1 MTSRVNSQSSHP
13 RARVP
18 RGDGMGLGPDD
29 FLQTCSG
36 FRLFF
41 VWFSCWRSARALRF
55 SSIGRAL
62 GSQWLFRS
70 LHGRAAHPLVFRYDL
85 CSEKQD
91 QSPELDAQEY
101 RYGGR

>member
-13 RARVP
+13 ALEFLEVMVW
-18 RGDGMGLGPDD
+18 GWGPT